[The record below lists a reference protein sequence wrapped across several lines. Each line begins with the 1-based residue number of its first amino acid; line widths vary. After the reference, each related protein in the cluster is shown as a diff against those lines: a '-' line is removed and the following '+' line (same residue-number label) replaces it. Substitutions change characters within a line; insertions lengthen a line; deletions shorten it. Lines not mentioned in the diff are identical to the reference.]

1 MPRVA
6 RKISNSGLYH
16 VVMRGINRQTIFE
29 DAEDYEK
36 FLSLLLW
43 YKEKCKYRIHAW
55 CLMDNHVHLLIE
67 VLGDPISIVF
77 KKIGTNYATYFN
89 TKYQRVG
96 HLFQDRFGSEVV
108 EDDSYFLS
116 AIRYI
121 HMNPVKAGICK
132 EPDEYE
138 FSSYKE
144 YVGDSLRT
152 LAYTNMAL
160 DMTGLEEFKRYTVS
174 KNEDV
179 FLDVPEFVAAKLT
192 DEAAR
197 GIIEKCTG
205 CKNATEFQMLNNYQR
220 DAALKE
226 IIKQG
231 VAVNQAARLTGW
243 SRPVIRRAIEKA

>member
-96 HLFQDRFGSEVV
+96 HLFQDRFRSEPV
-108 EDDSYFLS
+108 EDDTYFLQVL
-116 AIRYI
+116 RYI
-121 HMNPVKAGICK
+121 HMNPVKAGMC
-132 EPDEYE
+132 ENPQDYE
-138 FSSYKE
+138 FSSYRE
-144 YVGDSLRT
+144 YIGDSNSQITDTR
-152 LAYTNMAL
+152 MAL
-160 DMTGLEEFKRYTVS
+160 SMLGLPEFIRYTLTQ
-174 KNEDV
+174 NDDV
-179 FLDVPEFVAAKLT
+179 FLDVSDKVGSKLT

-197 GIIEKCTG
+197 AVIKELTG
-205 CKNATEFQMLNNYQR
+205 CKNVAEFQMLNNYQR